1 MQENPCQYLSYL
13 FAGFTAIWIVLFA
26 YLYHLRQ
33 REKGLLQEIEL
44 LQSQVAEERRTTSP

>member
-44 LQSQVAEERRTTSP
+44 LQSQVAEERRPTSP